1 LSSFLH
7 ASFVKERLTA
17 WQEISIGG
25 NTCKVKG
32 ITSDTEHYIEM
43 LLSLIWG
50 TSPRFLKN
58 SWFMARS
65 LCFNFDSLNLRKFYE
80 WVPVMHITET
90 ENDFFEESVIL
101 ASTKS

>member
-1 LSSFLH
+1 
-7 ASFVKERLTA
+7 
-17 WQEISIGG
+17 
-25 NTCKVKG
+25 
-32 ITSDTEHYIEM
+32 
-43 LLSLIWG
+43 
-50 TSPRFLKN
+50 
-58 SWFMARS
+58 MARG